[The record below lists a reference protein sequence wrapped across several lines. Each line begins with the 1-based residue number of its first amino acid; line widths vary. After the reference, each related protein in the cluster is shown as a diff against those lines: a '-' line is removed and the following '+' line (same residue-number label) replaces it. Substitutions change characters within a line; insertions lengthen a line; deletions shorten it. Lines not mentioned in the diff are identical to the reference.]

1 MSSEQQHGRSTRS
14 SSRGIL
20 MTTAIACTLSFAL
33 VIWLKL
39 RVVTSVPRQA
49 YADPD
54 QSAPVATDPKDS
66 STTASHHTPKGE

>member
-1 MSSEQQHGRSTRS
+1 MTSGQQHSPNTRS

>member
-1 MSSEQQHGRSTRS
+1 MSNQQQHGQGTRS

-39 RVVTSVPRQA
+39 RVVTTVPRQA
-49 YADPD
+49 YADPE
-54 QSAPVATDPKDS
+54 QSAPVTADPKDS
-66 STTASHHTPKGE
+66 STTAAHHTSKGE